1 MKKTFKRALALAACM
16 CMPMGMCVTAS
27 AASDAAFAHDWQY
40 VEDESGSYWMLDAV
54 YVKNPVEDIQHLVI
68 YAPEAYMIRTDDGVA
83 VNRDGAVAS
92 STGVTYTAL
101 NAPIMYHNSSG
112 GYAASA
118 IQSVNMD
125 YLNEGY
131 VHVTVATRGKESRNA
146 AGEYIGQFP
155 AILVDLKAGVRFLKA
170 FDGELPGN
178 ANAIISR
185 GYSSGGAL
193 SAMLGV
199 SGNSPV
205 FDGYLAQIGAYDAGD
220 DIFMA
225 LASGPITN
233 LSTVDASY
241 EWYQGENVD
250 YFLFNAMAKDREGN
264 AIEGFET
271 GRNVYHVLGDNVLGG
286 AHEDELSRWLYDWSV
301 DYIQGLGFDLG
312 DDGRS
317 GEYYEGLVKVYEDS
331 LAAFTAR
338 YDQVKGVLHSAP
350 DTVNAYLES
359 LTQQTSTG
367 RAVADP
373 DWFTVDESG
382 AVTMKSLDA
391 IMINHAGRNKMAPSS
406 DSYNYASNE
415 NNVFVTAD
423 GTPMHF
429 SPVVKAGLAYLLE
442 HPDPTWSKDDLTYLK
457 LLNEDYANV
466 SAGSADAEL
475 LEIMS
480 PINYVIGTYQGDKAP
495 YIHWRI
501 GSGDPDH
508 GLPNAWLVHNA
519 LLKYNPEVKSDI
531 AVSWGMGHG
540 PAELTEQD
548 MYDYV
553 SAAMTESGRLNMA
566 EN

>member
-1 MKKTFKRALALAACM
+1 MKKHLKRALALAACL
-16 CMPMGMCVTAS
+16 CLPAGMCVTAS
-27 AASDAAFAHDWQY
+27 AAADTAFAHDWQL
-40 VEDESGSYWMLDAV
+40 VEDESGRYWKLDAV

-68 YAPEAYMIRTDDGVA
+68 YAPEAYMTKTGGGAA
-83 VNRDGAVAS
+83 VNAGGAVVS
-92 STGVTYTAL
+92 SAGVTYTAL
-101 NAPIMYHNSSG
+101 SAPIMYHNSSG

-118 IQSVNMD
+118 IQPVNMD

-131 VHVTVATRGKESRNA
+131 VHVTVSTRGKESRNA
-146 AGEYIGQFP
+146 GGEYIGQFP
-155 AILVDLKAGVRFLKA
+155 AILTDLKAGVRFLKA
-170 FDGELPGN
+170 FGRELPGN
-178 ANAIISR
+178 ADAIVSR

-193 SAMLGV
+193 SAMLAV

-205 FDGYLAQIGAYDAGD
+205 FDGYLAEIGAYDAGD

-225 LASGPITN
+225 LASCPITN

-241 EWYQGENVD
+241 EWYQGQNID

-286 AHEDELSRWLYDWSV
+286 VHEDELSRWLYDWYV
-301 DYIQGLGFDLG
+301 DYIQALGLDLG

-317 GEYYEGLVKVYEDS
+317 GEYYEGLVRLYEDA
-331 LAAFTAR
+331 LRAFIAR
-338 YDQVKGVLHSAP
+338 YDEVKGVLRDAP
-350 DTVNAYLES
+350 ETAEAYLES
-359 LTQQTSTG
+359 LTRQTFAG
-367 RAVADP
+367 RAVADA
-373 DWFTVDESG
+373 DWFSVDENG

-391 IMINHAGRNKMAPSS
+391 VMINHAGRNKMAPSS

-415 NNVFVTAD
+415 NNVFVTAE
-423 GTPMHF
+423 GIPLHF

-442 HPDPTWSKDDLTYLK
+442 NPSPEWSEEDMAYLM
-457 LLNEDYANV
+457 LLNGDYANV
-466 SAGSADAEL
+466 SVDSADAEL

-480 PINYVIGTYQGDKAP
+480 PINYVIGTYAGDKAP

-519 LLKYNPEVKSDI
+519 LLKYNPEVKTDI

-540 PAELTEQD
+540 CAELTERD
-548 MYDYV
+548 VYDYV
-553 SAAMTESGRLNMA
+553 AAAMTESGRLS
-566 EN
+566 